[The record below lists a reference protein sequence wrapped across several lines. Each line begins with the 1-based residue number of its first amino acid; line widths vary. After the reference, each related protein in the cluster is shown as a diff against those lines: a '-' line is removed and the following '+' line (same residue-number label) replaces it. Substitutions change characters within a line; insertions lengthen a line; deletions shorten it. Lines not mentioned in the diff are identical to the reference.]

1 MKWGRSGSGGD
12 ALPVSVSSLAAVER
26 GRRTARQGAPLIMRS
41 CCCSRCSV
49 VLRFVRPVVV
59 LGPWLAFASHLLAT
73 TGPRIISLAV
83 LSNALCLL
91 AAENCFRSAGQ
102 LPPTDEKRDGYPFY
116 LFIHEWW
123 STWNLLRR
131 NEKWQEAF

>member
-1 MKWGRSGSGGD
+1 
-12 ALPVSVSSLAAVER
+12 
-26 GRRTARQGAPLIMRS
+26 MRS

-102 LPPTDEKRDGYPFY
+102 LPPTDEKKMDI
-116 LFIHEWW
+116 LFICSFMDGGPHGIYYVEMKMAG
-123 STWNLLRR
+123 SFLGRLEITG
-131 NEKWQEAF
+131 